1 MNLTTGTISTSG
13 ESRGPK
19 TRWIK
24 THQTIVRTVWYEIDD
39 TYGIDSIFHAFG
51 HGLKRNAI
59 HRKETVHEECISK
72 IVDEKP
78 KSLK

>member
-1 MNLTTGTISTSG
+1 MNATTGTITATAI
-13 ESRGPK
+13 SRKPK
-19 TRWIK
+19 TRWVK
-24 THQTIVRTVWYEIDD
+24 TQQTIVRTVWYEIDD
-39 TYGIDSIFHAFG
+39 TYQVDSIVHAFG

-72 IVDEKP
+72 IVDVKP

>member
-1 MNLTTGTISTSG
+1 MSLTTGTITATPD
-13 ESRGPK
+13 RGPK

-24 THQTIVRTVWYEIDD
+24 TIQTVVRTVWYECDD
-39 TYGIDSIFHAFG
+39 TYAIDGVFHSFKN
-51 HGLKRNAI
+51 GLKRNAI

-78 KSLK
+78 KGLK

>member
-1 MNLTTGTISTSG
+1 MTATTGAITVTN
-13 ESRGPK
+13 RGPK
-19 TRWIK
+19 TRWVK
-24 THQTIVRTVWYEIDD
+24 TQQTIVRTVWYEIDD
-39 TYGIDSIFHAFG
+39 TYQVDSIFHAFG

-72 IVDEKP
+72 IVDVKP

>member
-1 MNLTTGTISTSG
+1 MSLTTKAISTSSA
-13 ESRGPK
+13 SRKPK
-19 TRWIK
+19 TRWVK
-24 THQTIVRTVWYEIDD
+24 TQQTVVRTVWYEVDD
-39 TYGIDSIFHAFG
+39 TYAVDGIFHAFG

>member
-1 MNLTTGTISTSG
+1 
-13 ESRGPK
+13 
-19 TRWIK
+19 
-24 THQTIVRTVWYEIDD
+24 VVWYEVDD
-39 TYGIDSIFHAFG
+39 TYAIDGIFQAFK

-78 KSLK
+78 KGLK

>member
-1 MNLTTGTISTSG
+1 MTETTGPLSTAG
-13 ESRGPK
+13 MNRGPK
-19 TRWIK
+19 TRWVK
-24 THQTIVRTVWYEIDD
+24 TQQTIVRTVWYEIDD
-39 TYGIDSIFHAFG
+39 TYRVDGIFHNFC

-72 IVDEKP
+72 IVDVKP

>member
-1 MNLTTGTISTSG
+1 MSLTTGHITINEST
-13 ESRGPK
+13 RGPK
-19 TRWIK
+19 TRWVK
-24 THQTIVRTVWYEIDD
+24 TIQTVVRTVWYEIDD
-39 TYGIDSIFHAFG
+39 TYQVDSVFQAFG

>member
-1 MNLTTGTISTSG
+1 VSLTTKAISTSSA
-13 ESRGPK
+13 SRKPK
-19 TRWIK
+19 TRWVK
-24 THQTIVRTVWYEIDD
+24 TQQTVVRTVWYEVDD
-39 TYGIDSIFHAFG
+39 TYAVDGIFHAFG

>member
-1 MNLTTGTISTSG
+1 MTATTGTISTAG
-13 ESRGPK
+13 MNRGPK
-19 TRWIK
+19 TRWVK
-24 THQTIVRTVWYEIDD
+24 TQQTIVRTVWYEIDD
-39 TYGIDSIFHAFG
+39 TYQVDSFVHAFG